1 MCIWYWSA
9 GFDQWHL
16 STNCDHQILSIKMSD
31 NLLSNFSQG
40 NDNFSF
46 WDDVVMDGALP
57 KQLLQD
63 DDNTNSQGLHHVG
76 CFDKDVFPLNSCE
89 EINFTQCMMEL
100 DNSEEDI
107 PTFDSTV
114 NCEMQTYFD
123 LNIHDLLQ
131 PENCGFDDNMMN
143 CVNVFQMSN
152 LSVFPGIRDE
162 STARV
167 DDVEQW
173 SCCSP
178 KKGMG
183 LFTEENLTNKDNEC
197 FQVSNCAFIPVIQGE
212 FSKRG
217 NSVEQLP
224 ICSSPVKTNEHTSD
238 EIFATE
244 DCTVCDDVFQVNDIS
259 QLLGSLDDCSE
270 RERSAIQSSN
280 CSSKKATKLMEDEI
294 FVDQDSTADDDSS
307 NGESVIYES
316 DNGERL
322 TLGPT
327 SQQHLSCCSSEDSK
341 SNVGVNNPV
350 NVSGLKTSVPVL
362 SSNMIK
368 EITADCNALKPKRF
382 VLQVIRKPNSDS
394 ATKMLAHQT
403 DYTDVLEI
411 TSQPSF
417 VNRNGNIVVNH
428 RSTGDESDSTVDNL
442 PQNLNKS
449 ALQARLN
456 REKKKAYIAGLEKQ
470 MGIMKKEKVDL
481 ERKVNSLEEK
491 SAALDDQVMYLKS
504 VLANESVLAK
514 LISNI
519 NGSKTAELSSSSV
532 MGKKRKLD
540 ENCND
545 RGTKVLRSS
554 GTSSGICLHVSD
566 ERLSLELCHHCAQS
580 SEIANRPL

>member
-1 MCIWYWSA
+1 
-9 GFDQWHL
+9 
-16 STNCDHQILSIKMSD
+16 MSD
-31 NLLSNFSQG
+31 KFLSNFSQG
-40 NDNFSF
+40 YDNFSF
-46 WDDVVMDGALP
+46 WDDVVLDGALP
-57 KQLLQD
+57 KQLLRD
-63 DDNTNSQGLHHVG
+63 DGFSDNMNSQGLHHVG

-123 LNIHDLLQ
+123 LNVHDLLQ
-131 PENCGFDDNMMN
+131 PENCGFDENMMN

-162 STARV
+162 STSRV

-178 KKGMG
+178 KKAME
-183 LFTEENLTNKDNEC
+183 LFTEENLTNKDDC
-197 FQVSNCAFIPVIQGE
+197 FLVSDCALIPIIQDE
-212 FSKRG
+212 FSKSG
-217 NSVEQLP
+217 NCVEQLP
-224 ICSSPVKTNEHTSD
+224 ICSSPMKTNEHTSD

-259 QLLGSLDDCSE
+259 QLLGSVDGCSE
-270 RERSAIQSSN
+270 RESSAIQPSN
-280 CSSKKATKLMEDEI
+280 CSSKKATKLIEDEI
-294 FVDQDSTADDDSS
+294 FVDQDSNADDDSS

-327 SQQHLSCCSSEDSK
+327 SQQRMSCSSEDSK
-341 SNVGVNNPV
+341 SNVVVSNPV
-350 NVSGLKTSVPVL
+350 DVSGPKASLPVL

-368 EITADCNALKPKRF
+368 GITADCNASKPKRF

-394 ATKMLAHQT
+394 ATKMLTPHT
-403 DYTDVLEI
+403 DYTDVPQI

-417 VNRNGNIVVNH
+417 LNHNRNIVVNY
-428 RSTGDESDSTVDNL
+428 RSTGDESDSAMDNL
-442 PQNLNKS
+442 PQHLNKS

-470 MGIMKKEKVDL
+470 VGIMKKEKADL

-540 ENCND
+540 EDCND
-545 RGTKVLRSS
+545 RRTKVHKSS

-580 SEIANRPL
+580 SGIDNRPL